1 MAPAPAVKTAGGCAV
16 GALRLGAI
24 TSLNPESLIRS
35 CRSSFL
41 SSAEPVAG
49 AMRARRP
56 AVATMVLTLL
66 FIPFASF
73 KRSLDGNMLATS
85 AAPAHPPLS
94 PDRQDAT
101 HNAVNVE
108 RNDGRSRAVPRARL
122 S

>member
-1 MAPAPAVKTAGGCAV
+1 MAPAPALKTGGVAV
-16 GALRLGAI
+16 LRLGAI
-24 TSLNPESLIRS
+24 TSWNPVSLIRS
-35 CRSSFL
+35 RL